1 MFSGVSSKTESVGIY
16 EDDNKHEDIPVH
28 KSGPR
33 GHLTAQ
39 DEQELRALDD
49 ENSSEVPE
57 SYDRQTSDDPEGQR
71 SATEESISG
80 NSGLE
85 IDPEVVTASCD
96 MPDLSDPDLPE
107 RSRSSSRIARKKVR
121 SKKDK
126 SKKGPKLKK
135 KSCDFC
141 CQVNEKIKFYQTS
154 IPTSMLLKI
163 QELAFTSFY

>member
-71 SATEESISG
+71 SAIEESISG

-85 IDPEVVTASCD
+85 IDTEVVTASCD
-96 MPDLSDPDLPE
+96 IPDLSDPDLPDC
-107 RSRSSSRIARKKVR
+107 SGKSSVIARKKVKVR

-135 KSCDFC
+135 KTCDFC

-154 IPTSMLLKI
+154 FS
-163 QELAFTSFY
+163 S